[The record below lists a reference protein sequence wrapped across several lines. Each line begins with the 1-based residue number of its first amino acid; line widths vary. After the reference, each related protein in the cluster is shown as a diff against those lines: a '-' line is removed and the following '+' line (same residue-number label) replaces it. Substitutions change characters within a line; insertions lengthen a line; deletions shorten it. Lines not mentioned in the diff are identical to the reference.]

1 MATMATIPDAASID
15 WANVAAWAAGITTV
29 AVSVGVAAWAA
40 IRKAVQIAASA
51 PPQIRTDTKIITTD
65 SVAMH
70 ELAATLEASNAILT
84 ENNVLRREEHNDR
97 EANRRTLQ
105 ANTDAMERAVT
116 ALNEARADI
125 RELTREIVRSSN
137 SKGAGR

>member
-1 MATMATIPDAASID
+1 MATIPDPTSID
-15 WANVAAWAAGITTV
+15 FNAIALWAGGITTV
-29 AVSVGVAAWAA
+29 VVTVGFAAWAA
-40 IRKAVQIAASA
+40 IRKAAQIAAAA

-97 EANRRTLQ
+97 DANRRTLQ
-105 ANTDAMERAVT
+105 ANTDAMERSVT
-116 ALNEARADI
+116 ALNEASADI
-125 RELTREIVRSSN
+125 RELTR
-137 SKGAGR
+137 

>member
-1 MATMATIPDAASID
+1 MATIPDPTSID
-15 WANVAAWAAGITTV
+15 FNAIALWAGGVTTV
-29 AVSVGVAAWAA
+29 VATVGIAAWAA
-40 IRKAVQIAASA
+40 IRKAAQIAAAA
-51 PPQIRTDTKIITTD
+51 PPAIRTDTKIITTD

-84 ENNVLRREEHNDR
+84 ENNVLRREEHSDR

-116 ALNEARADI
+116 ALNETRADI

-137 SKGAGR
+137 TKGSTR

>member
-1 MATMATIPDAASID
+1 MATIPDPTSID
-15 WANVAAWAAGITTV
+15 FNAIALWAGGITTV
-29 AVSVGVAAWAA
+29 IVTVIFAAWAA
-40 IRKAVQIAASA
+40 IRKAAQIAAAA

-84 ENNVLRREEHNDR
+84 ENNVLRREEHSDR

>member
-1 MATMATIPDAASID
+1 M
-15 WANVAAWAAGITTV
+15 TV
-29 AVSVGVAAWAA
+29 GFAAWAA
-40 IRKAVQIAASA
+40 IRKAAQIAAAA

-84 ENNVLRREEHNDR
+84 ENNVLRREEHSDR

>member
-1 MATMATIPDAASID
+1 
-15 WANVAAWAAGITTV
+15 
-29 AVSVGVAAWAA
+29 
-40 IRKAVQIAASA
+40 
-51 PPQIRTDTKIITTD
+51 
-65 SVAMH
+65 MH

-97 EANRRTLQ
+97 DANRRTLQ

>member
-1 MATMATIPDAASID
+1 MATIPDPTSID
-15 WANVAAWAAGITTV
+15 FNAIALWAGGITTV
-29 AVSVGVAAWAA
+29 VVTVGFAAWAA
-40 IRKAVQIAASA
+40 IRKAAQIAAAA

-97 EANRRTLQ
+97 DANRRTLQ